1 MTNIS
6 LIAFGKFA
14 VSMFKSILK
23 LTFIIF
29 QLIDIETIFCI
40 FTILYH
46 ADIDTFYLL
55 FVIYFLY
62 LKAGICFEF

>member
-1 MTNIS
+1 
-6 LIAFGKFA
+6 
-14 VSMFKSILK
+14 MFKSILK